1 MLLVIGGCGRGGGA
15 APGDAGMGGAAD
27 LAAETA
33 VADSS
38 AGPDGAT
45 SARASAG
52 CGASPLYRPGSQ
64 TGSLTVAGRMRSFV
78 VHVPPAPGPGRPAPL
93 VVLLHG
99 GLGTGAQLEQGTGF
113 SPIADRDGVVAVYP
127 DGLNQAWNAGRCC
140 GPPAE
145 QNFDDVGF
153 IADLLD
159 HLESTLCI
167 DRRRIYATGM
177 SNGGMMAHRL
187 GCDLAERFAAIAPVA
202 GPNMANTC
210 MPKRPVPVMHI
221 HGSAD
226 QHARWDGG
234 EGCGVAGVPFTSVPE
249 TLSGWLARNG
259 CTRAAPS
266 LFVAQGNGRCERQGQ
281 CPPGADVIL
290 CTIAGGGHS
299 WPGGEAPALR
309 LPACTRA
316 GEGDHSTTFI
326 ASEQIWAFLQ
336 MHALP

>member
-1 MLLVIGGCGRGGGA
+1 MGA
-15 APGDAGMGGAAD
+15 AID

-33 VADSS
+33 FADTSVG
-38 AGPDGAT
+38 ADGPGV
-45 SARASAG
+45 RASAG
-52 CGASPLYRPGSQ
+52 CGGSPRYRAGTQ
-64 TGSLTVAGRMRSFV
+64 TGSLVVAGRMRSFV
-78 VHVPPAPGPGRPAPL
+78 VHVPPAQGGRAAPL

-99 GLGTGAQLEQGTGF
+99 GLGSGAQLEQGAGF
-113 SPIADRDGVVAVYP
+113 SPIADREGVVAVYP
-127 DGLNQAWNAGRCC
+127 DGLNRAWNAGRCC

-145 QNFDDVGF
+145 ENLDDVGF
-153 IADLLD
+153 IAALLD
-159 HLESTLCI
+159 HLEGALCI
-167 DRRRIYATGM
+167 DRRRVYATGM
-177 SNGGMMAHRL
+177 SNGVMLAHRL

-202 GPNMANTC
+202 GPNMANNC
-210 MPKRPVPVMHI
+210 MPKRPVPVLHI

-259 CTRAAPS
+259 CTSAAPT
-266 LFVAQGNGRCERQGQ
+266 LFVQQGNGRCEHQGQ
-281 CPPGADVIL
+281 CPAGADVIL

-316 GEGDHSTTFI
+316 GEGNHSTTFI
-326 ASEQIWAFLQ
+326 ASEQIWAFFR